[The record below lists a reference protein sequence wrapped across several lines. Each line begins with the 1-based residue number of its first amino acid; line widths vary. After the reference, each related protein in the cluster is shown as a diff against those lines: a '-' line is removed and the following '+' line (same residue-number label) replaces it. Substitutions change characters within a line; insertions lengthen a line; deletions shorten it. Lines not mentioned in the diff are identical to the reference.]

1 MGEEMGLAA
10 QMGQQSGNPNAGQMP
25 SVEEIAALLAQ
36 GITPEELQAA
46 GVSVELIK
54 QAIAMLNQ
62 QAPAAPMQ
70 GGSIGPSN
78 VPIDEQGLAAQASMM
93 GGM

>member
-25 SVEEIAALLAQ
+25 SVEEIAALLSQ

-46 GVSVELIK
+46 K
-54 QAIAMLNQ
+54 
-62 QAPAAPMQ
+62 
-70 GGSIGPSN
+70 
-78 VPIDEQGLAAQASMM
+78 PISSPITIS
-93 GGM
+93 

>member
-1 MGEEMGLAA
+1 MGEEMGLAASYGA

-36 GITPEELQAA
+36 GITPDELQAA
-46 GVSVELIK
+46 GVPVELIK
-54 QAIAMLNQ
+54 QAIAMLKQ
-62 QAPAAPMQ
+62 QAPMQ
-70 GGSIGPSN
+70 GGSMGPSN
-78 VPIDEQGLAAQASMM
+78 VPMDEQGLAALAGM